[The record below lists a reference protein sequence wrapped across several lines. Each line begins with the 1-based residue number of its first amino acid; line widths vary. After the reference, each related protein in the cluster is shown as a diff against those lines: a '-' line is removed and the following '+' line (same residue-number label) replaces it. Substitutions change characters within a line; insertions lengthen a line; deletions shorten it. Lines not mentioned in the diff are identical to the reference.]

1 MYEHVLYEKKGYKA
15 YITLN
20 KPAKLNALENKMYSD
35 ILACLKQAEFDD
47 EVRVVIM
54 KGAGRCFS
62 AGFDLTAETN
72 VTTTPIQER
81 RGFENASNACRWTMW
96 DMGKP

>member
-54 KGAGRCFS
+54 KGAGPCFS

-72 VTTTPIQER
+72 VTTRPFRNAAASRMRATPAV
-81 RGFENASNACRWTMW
+81 GPCGTWGS
-96 DMGKP
+96 P